1 MKVLHIISL
10 FLHCSR
16 RIINTIKIRG
26 AKQATLIIIKLLVNL
41 TYTLA
46 RGNIGIATIF
56 AFCQSNECVRV
67 CIGVHHRTAAATSII
82 VDVGIVNVLIDMP
95 MIIIVGMQFEI
106 LRGVETRQVVGAG
119 GNDVLDGLTGCF
131 GAGCEWRL
139 NFSATGG
146 WGGGV
151 VIVDGGWGGGGR
163 RRGAVPGAVGHGHG
177 ESQHVSCLLSVV

>member
-1 MKVLHIISL
+1 
-10 FLHCSR
+10 
-16 RIINTIKIRG
+16 
-26 AKQATLIIIKLLVNL
+26 
-41 TYTLA
+41 
-46 RGNIGIATIF
+46 
-56 AFCQSNECVRV
+56 
-67 CIGVHHRTAAATSII
+67 
-82 VDVGIVNVLIDMP
+82 